1 MTALRDLILVL
12 LNIYFWIVIIQVILS
27 WLVAFGVVNMHNEVV
42 GMIGR
47 FVHALTEPVMRPI
60 RNFLPSM
67 GGIDLSPMIVLLAI
81 FFLQRLIVT
90 NWPATGPV

>member
-12 LNIYFWIVIIQVILS
+12 LNIYFWIIIIQVILS

-90 NWPATGPV
+90 NWPAAGPV